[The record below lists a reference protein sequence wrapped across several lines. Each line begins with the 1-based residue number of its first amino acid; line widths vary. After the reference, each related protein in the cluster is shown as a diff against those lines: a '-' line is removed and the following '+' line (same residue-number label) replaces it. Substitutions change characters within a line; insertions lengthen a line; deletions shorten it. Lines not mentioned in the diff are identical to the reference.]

1 MFIHMSRADAVARMQ
16 EAHQRMEQLGGKH
29 RMSKADE
36 AEFESLRQEF
46 DELTEH
52 VERLDRRSDIAKA
65 ARGEGRLRLERGT
78 AGEDDRP
85 ATAGTRDAVL
95 RCLDDKVRIGTLAER
110 SAETVER
117 LIGKGDTWV
126 ARWAAATG
134 DAAYERA
141 FSKLFTGGQAGHLR
155 WTPQEADAYRRVEAL
170 RDEQR
175 ALGIGGSGNGGG
187 SMVPLTL
194 DPAVLLSNDGSTSSL
209 RQIARVETIATDAW
223 HGVSSAGVTAEWRD
237 EFQESSDATPSLD
250 DPEVPVHRGSAFVPY
265 SFEVEQDAVNFIM
278 ELQRLLVDA
287 AVQLSDTAY
296 TVGSGN
302 GEPRGFITA
311 LAAAAGTVPLI
322 DPTTAETLTAAD
334 PYKVQNALAPRF
346 QANARWAANLSII
359 NELRQHETTNGALK
373 FPSLQ
378 DNPPMLLGRPMHE
391 QSNMDGAYSA
401 SVTADNYVLAYGDFS
416 QFLIVDRIGATIER
430 VDHLFGASRRP
441 TGERGALLWWRTGS
455 DVLVPN
461 AFRLLNIE
469 TAS

>member
-141 FSKLFTGGQAGHLR
+141 SRNCSPAGRPGTCAGPHKRPTPTAASKPCAMS
-155 WTPQEADAYRRVEAL
+155 
-170 RDEQR
+170 
-175 ALGIGGSGNGGG
+175 SGP
-187 SMVPLTL
+187 SASA
-194 DPAVLLSNDGSTSSL
+194 DPAT
-209 RQIARVETIATDAW
+209 
-223 HGVSSAGVTAEWRD
+223 
-237 EFQESSDATPSLD
+237 
-250 DPEVPVHRGSAFVPY
+250 
-265 SFEVEQDAVNFIM
+265 
-278 ELQRLLVDA
+278 
-287 AVQLSDTAY
+287 
-296 TVGSGN
+296 
-302 GEPRGFITA
+302 
-311 LAAAAGTVPLI
+311 AAAPWC
-322 DPTTAETLTAAD
+322 
-334 PYKVQNALAPRF
+334 R
-346 QANARWAANLSII
+346 
-359 NELRQHETTNGALK
+359 
-373 FPSLQ
+373 
-378 DNPPMLLGRPMHE
+378 
-391 QSNMDGAYSA
+391 
-401 SVTADNYVLAYGDFS
+401 
-416 QFLIVDRIGATIER
+416 
-430 VDHLFGASRRP
+430 
-441 TGERGALLWWRTGS
+441 
-455 DVLVPN
+455 
-461 AFRLLNIE
+461 
-469 TAS
+469 